1 MSNLERRPGEVE
13 LRASVVHAVDVVEA
27 RKAAVGDGTEVRRLL
42 PGRSLR
48 TIGAWCFLDHYGPDD
63 VSTGPGMQVPPH
75 PHTGLQTASW
85 LFDGLVL
92 HRDSL
97 GSEQLIRPGEL
108 NLMTS
113 GRAIAHSEESPA
125 PGSPDPGAQSPGA
138 RLLGSRTGRPA
149 QLHGIQLWIALPEER
164 RHGDPDFAHH
174 AGLPVFTDADG
185 ATVTV
190 VAGEFR
196 GERSPARVYTP
207 LAGLEVVLPAGGQVT
222 LPATEGFEYGVMA
235 ADGPAGVSC
244 PAVADSPARIDVGML
259 AHLPAG
265 VPSITLSSA
274 GAGRFFV
281 VGGVPLGEKLVMWWN
296 FVARTHEE
304 IVTARNAWDQGEF
317 GVVPGYAGSP
327 LPAPP
332 LPPGRLQAR

>member
-13 LRASVVHAVDVVEA
+13 LRASVVHAVDA
-27 RKAAVGDGTEVRRLL
+27 
-42 PGRSLR
+42 
-48 TIGAWCFLDHYGPDD
+48 
-63 VSTGPGMQVPPH
+63 
-75 PHTGLQTASW
+75 
-85 LFDGLVL
+85 
-92 HRDSL
+92 
-97 GSEQLIRPGEL
+97 
-108 NLMTS
+108 
-113 GRAIAHSEESPA
+113 
-125 PGSPDPGAQSPGA
+125 
-138 RLLGSRTGRPA
+138 
-149 QLHGIQLWIALPEER
+149 
-164 RHGDPDFAHH
+164 
-174 AGLPVFTDADG
+174 
-185 ATVTV
+185 
-190 VAGEFR
+190 
-196 GERSPARVYTP
+196 

-244 PAVADSPARIDVGML
+244 PAIADSPARIDVGML

-317 GVVPGYAGSP
+317 GIVPGYGGNP